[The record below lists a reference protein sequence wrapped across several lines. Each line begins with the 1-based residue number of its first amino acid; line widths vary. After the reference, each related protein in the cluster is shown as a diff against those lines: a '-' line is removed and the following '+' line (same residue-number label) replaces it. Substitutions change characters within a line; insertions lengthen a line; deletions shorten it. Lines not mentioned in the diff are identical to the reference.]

1 MIWTSPSTRSGWLSL
16 TPGMYT
22 YVYVYACMHVKMS
35 VYFAVM
41 FVRTH
46 ICVCLC
52 MYARMHAHSH
62 ARMYECHRYDG
73 AEVTDVG
80 TDPVFLPAVHPNR
93 FKFRDMLISRS
104 IGRRNESVEYEVALE

>member
-1 MIWTSPSTRSGWLSL
+1 MCVF
-16 TPGMYT
+16 
-22 YVYVYACMHVKMS
+22 VYVCTRA
-35 VYFAVM
+35 
-41 FVRTH
+41 RT
-46 ICVCLC
+46 
-52 MYARMHAHSH
+52 H

-73 AEVTDVG
+73 AEVTAVG